1 MRKIIIT
8 ILLMVGIVISASAY
22 TAKKKVSNIGIPS
35 HVSYV
40 QFDNGGRVML
50 EAEDAYIS
58 IEVHKDESLLTFT
71 SDGNPIQFY
80 VYHITGNGKL
90 YNGDGTYTRFTDK
103 TIKIIDSEALSIAFI
118 E

>member
-1 MRKIIIT
+1 MRKIVIT
-8 ILLMVGIVISASAY
+8 ILLMVGIIVSSSAY

-40 QFDNGGRVML
+40 QFDNGGKVML
-50 EAEDAYIS
+50 EAEDANIYV
-58 IEVHKDESLLTFT
+58 EVHKDESLLTFT

-80 VYHITGNGKL
+80 VYHITGNGKF
-90 YNGDGTYTRFTDK
+90 YKGDGTCIKFTNK
-103 TIKIIDSEALSIAFI
+103 TINVIDSEALSIMFI

>member
-1 MRKIIIT
+1 MRKIFIT
-8 ILLMVGIVISASAY
+8 ILLMVGIIISANAY
-22 TAKKKVSNIGIPS
+22 TAKKTVSNVGIPS
-35 HVSYV
+35 HVSYI

-90 YNGDGTYTRFTDK
+90 YKGDGTYTSFYNK
-103 TIKIIDSEALSIAFI
+103 TIKTIDSEALSIAFI

>member
-1 MRKIIIT
+1 MRKNIIT
-8 ILLMVGIVISASAY
+8 ILLMVGIIISASAY
-22 TAKKKVSNIGIPS
+22 TAKKTVSNVGIPS

-58 IEVHKDESLLTFT
+58 IEVHKDEFLLTFT
-71 SDGNPIQFY
+71 SNGNPIQFY

-90 YNGDGTYTRFTDK
+90 WNGDGTCTRFTNK

>member
-1 MRKIIIT
+1 MRKSIIT
-8 ILLMVGIVISASAY
+8 ILLMVGIIISASAY
-22 TAKKKVSNIGIPS
+22 TAKKTVSNVGIPS

-80 VYHITGNGKL
+80 VYHITGNGRL
-90 YNGDGTYTRFTDK
+90 WNGSGMPTKFTDK
-103 TIKIIDSEALSIAFI
+103 TIKIIDSEALSIMFI